1 MPNRRLNVFLCH
13 AKEDKPTVRELYRQ
27 LSAEGW
33 LDVWLDEENLFPGQ
47 EWDME
52 IEKAVEQADVVLV
65 CLSTHSVDKEGYVQK
80 ELRFV
85 LNIADEKPEGTIFV
99 VPLRLDDCQVPRRI
113 RAWQYVDYFPK
124 SHRKLAYQRL
134 LESLKLRAG
143 KLGISMEKPAPH
155 VGQIANFS
163 PAAGVGLSM
172 PVEDEIAKAERE
184 RKAREE
190 RDRLAAQKAENER
203 IVREKAEAERAA
215 KAEHDRLA
223 RQKTEERRKAT
234 AEAFRRI
241 NLKRIFAVG
250 VIALAL
256 VVLFFVGNFIVENL
270 PSVPTPTK
278 TSEVSETSEVSTAFP
293 TFTATPSKTIT
304 PTLRLPTETSTI
316 TFTSTPEFSV
326 GSTLVSPKDGMT
338 MLYIPAGEFSMGSE
352 SGNDDEKPVHTV
364 YLDSYWMDQTEV
376 TNAKYAK
383 CVEAGKCDPPSSS
396 NSYTRDSYYGNSEF
410 NDYPVIY
417 VSWNDAKAYCEWR
430 GDGTRLPTE
439 AEWEKAA
446 SWDDDKKEKRV
457 HPWGDSIDCTFA
469 NYQGNNEACV
479 GDTTKVGSYS
489 SGASFYGLLDM
500 AGNIWEWVADWY
512 SETFYASSPASN
524 PLGPASGQYRVLRGG
539 TWGYYVGDV
548 RSASR
553 SGDYPTDVDDYV
565 GFRCARS
572 P

>member
-33 LDVWLDEENLFPGQ
+33 LDVWLDEVNLFPGQ

-215 KAEHDRLA
+215 KAERDRLA
-223 RQKTEERRKAT
+223 RQKAEERRKAT
-234 AEAFRRI
+234 VEAFRKMDFKSMFI
-241 NLKRIFAVG
+241 ILGIM
-250 VIALAL
+250 IATT
-256 VVLFFVGNFIVENL
+256 VCFMGGKFIVDNL
-270 PSVPTPTK
+270 PVSPTRTQTPEATQ
-278 TSEVSETSEVSTAFP
+278 TLEIFP
-293 TFTATPSKTIT
+293 TFMPTFTTMPPTDAPTATV
-304 PTLRLPTETSTI
+304 
-316 TFTSTPEFSV
+316 TFTPELGI
-326 GSTLVSPKDGMT
+326 GSTWTSSVETGSVV
-338 MLYIPAGEFSMGSE
+338 MLFVPAGEFTM
-352 SGNDDEKPVHTV
+352 GNDNGGSDEKPAHSV
-364 YLDSYWMDQTEV
+364 YLDSYWIDQTEV
-376 TNAKYAK
+376 TNAMYEK
-383 CVEAGKCDPPSSS
+383 CVNAGACQPPVETSSS
-396 NSYTRDSYYGNSEF
+396 THSSYYGNSEF
-410 NDYPVIY
+410 DDFPVIY
-417 VSWNDAKAYCEWR
+417 VSWNYANAYCKWR
-430 GDGTRLPTE
+430 GWTRLPTE

-446 SWDDDKKEKRV
+446 SWDDQTKAKRV
-457 HPWGDSIDCTFA
+457 YPWGDSIDCSFA
-469 NYQGNNEACV
+469 NYSSCK
-479 GDTTKVGSYS
+479 GDTTKVGSYP
-489 SGASFYGLLDM
+489 SGASFYGVLDM
-500 AGNIWEWVADWY
+500 AGNVWEMVADWY
-512 SETFYASSPASN
+512 QAYPGNTESNSPY
-524 PLGPASGQYRVLRGG
+524 GTTYRVLRGG
-539 TWGYYVGDV
+539 SWSDDDGGSV
-548 RSASR
+548 RSSVR
-553 SGDYPTDVDDYV
+553 DLLSSPNEFYNYM
-565 GFRCARS
+565 GFRCAS
-572 P
+572 SFP